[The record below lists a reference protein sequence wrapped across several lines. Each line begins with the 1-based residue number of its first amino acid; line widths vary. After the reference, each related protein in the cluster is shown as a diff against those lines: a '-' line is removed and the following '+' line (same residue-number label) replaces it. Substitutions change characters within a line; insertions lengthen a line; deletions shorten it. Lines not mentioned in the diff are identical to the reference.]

1 MKYYAYIFIKNNV
14 LRTALNPN
22 IGALA
27 NYKKEYPKGEIFVLE
42 TDSEDSDEWILEKP
56 IQDMYTLI
64 KIIYRHYFFLNRY
77 YTDLLTEEVLYRA
90 LTEVRKEY
98 DERATQLN

>member
-1 MKYYAYIFIKNNV
+1 MKYFAYIFIKNNV

-27 NYKKEYPKGEIFVLE
+27 SYKKEYPKGEIFVIE
-42 TDSEDSDEWILEKP
+42 TDSKDTNEWILEKP

-64 KIIYRHYFFLNRY
+64 KIIYRHYFFLFRH
-77 YTDLLTEEVLYRA
+77 YTDMLAEEALYRA
-90 LTEVRKEY
+90 LKEVSKEY
-98 DERATQLN
+98 EQRATNLN

>member
-1 MKYYAYIFIKNNV
+1 MKYYAYIYIKNKV
-14 LRTALNPN
+14 LRTALNSN

-27 NYKKEYPKGEIFVLE
+27 NYKKEYPKGEIFVIQ

-56 IQDMYTLI
+56 IQEMYTLI
-64 KIIYRHYFFLNRY
+64 KIIYRHYFFLRRY
-77 YTDLLTEEVLYRA
+77 YEDILNDNVLYSA
-90 LTEVRKEY
+90 IQEVRKEY